1 MFCGDFVRLLVVL
14 FLVFVLGLLLVCKI
28 MRKMDIYVI
37 AERGMGRR
45 VWNSMLSYVIQILW
59 FITQI

>member
-28 MRKMDIYVI
+28 KRKMDIYVI
-37 AERGMGRR
+37 AERGVGRR